1 MLIGS
6 VRRDGHHAAAPWHF
20 LYFLPLPHGHGSLRP
35 TFGPSCRTV
44 LIAASSPPT
53 RGGCCWVAVAR
64 GGAAVAVADRGAPN
78 TDEAAASAPGSLRI
92 SGARRCGA
100 RRTGAAAASSLS
112 TGRSHHR

>member
-20 LYFLPLPHGHGSLRP
+20 LYFFPLPHGHGSLRP

-44 LIAASSPPT
+44 LTAASSPPT
-53 RGGCCWVAVAR
+53 RGGCCVAVAR
-64 GGAAVAVADRGAPN
+64 GGAAVAAADRGAPN
-78 TDEAAASAPGSLRI
+78 TDADAASAPGSLRI